1 VTLGAQL
8 RRLGRHSAVYGI
20 GGIVSRILAVLLLPL
35 YTRYLTTED
44 LGAVGLLV
52 ALNAVLVTVLRLG
65 ITSAFFR
72 FYFDATDDEGRRLV
86 VQTSFWFTMA
96 MATLGLVLGLALAGP
111 IAELLSLEGQEEL
124 AAAAFV
130 GLWAQM
136 NYEQQTSLFRVEE
149 RSTAYVLSSLT
160 NVAITVGATVVLVVG
175 LEQGALG
182 VIVGN
187 WIGTLTVYAALLAVH
202 RGQLGLAFSRPLLRE
217 MNRFGLPLVPAALAL
232 IAIHFAD
239 RFFLEELVDLREVGL
254 YEIGSRIASG
264 MVLLITAFRL
274 AWPAFAYSIAD
285 DAEAK
290 RTYAFVLTYFVALA
304 SWLALC
310 LGLLAPWLVRLLAT
324 EPFYE
329 GSRVVGLL
337 AFASVAYA
345 AYIVMAIGVGRAKRT
360 QFNWVITGLAAA
372 LSIALNLALVPSF
385 GMIGSGVAQVA
396 AYTTMFAL
404 MSWYAQR
411 VFPTRYQWRRV
422 LTAAAAGVALLVTG
436 KLLDAGLPVAL
447 LLAAAY
453 PLLLAVLGFYLPA
466 ERRRLRALLTRSSAA
481 VGR

>member
-1 VTLGAQL
+1 VTLDAQL

-72 FYFDATDDEGRRLV
+72 FYFDATDDAGRRLV

-96 MATLGLVLGLALAGP
+96 MATLGLVLGLVLAGP

-124 AAAAFV
+124 VAVAFV

-149 RSTAYVLSSLT
+149 RSTAYVISSLT
-160 NVAITVGATVVLVVG
+160 NIAITVGATVLLVVA

-202 RGQLGLAFSRPLLRE
+202 RGQLGWSFSRPLLRE
-217 MNRFGLPLVPAALAL
+217 MNRFGMPLVPAALAL

-274 AWPAFAYSIAD
+274 AWPAFAYSITD

-304 SWLALC
+304 SWLALG

-337 AFASVAYA
+337 AFASVAYG
-345 AYIVMAIGVGRAKRT
+345 AYIVMAIGVGRTKRT
-360 QFNWVITGLAAA
+360 QFNWLITGLAAA
-372 LSIALNLALVPSF
+372 LSVGLNLALVPSF

-422 LTAAAAGVALLVTG
+422 LTAAGAGVALLVLG
-436 KLLDAGLPVAL
+436 KVISAGLPLAL

-453 PLLLAVLGFYLPA
+453 PLLLAALGFYLPA
-466 ERRRLRALLTRSSAA
+466 ERRRLRAVLMRRSAA
-481 VGR
+481 IGP